1 MNYESILTKIL
12 IKQNRL
18 NLSHYNNI
26 IADKIKKSFGSSM
39 TFLVYDPYKRFVANK
54 NKLNFVKLWNFSE
67 AKQYIKS
74 LV

>member
-1 MNYESILTKIL
+1 
-12 IKQNRL
+12 
-18 NLSHYNNI
+18 
-26 IADKIKKSFGSSM
+26 M

-54 NKLNFVKLWNFSE
+54 NKLNFVELWNFSE